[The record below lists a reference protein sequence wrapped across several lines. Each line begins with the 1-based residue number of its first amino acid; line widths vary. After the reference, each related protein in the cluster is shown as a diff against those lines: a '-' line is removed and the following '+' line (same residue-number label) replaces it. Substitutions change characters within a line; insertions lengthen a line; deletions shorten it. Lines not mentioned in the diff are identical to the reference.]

1 MSSWERSNVKEEL
14 TMASDVGDGG
24 VCVQRLV
31 RVDEASPYQLVVVEP

>member
-31 RVDEASPYQLVVVEP
+31 RVDETLLVLLHEI